1 MEIIPIAFVCIIHF
15 FAVKVKE
22 GRLIQQGSYDELFNQ
37 DNLFKE
43 LVENQR
49 NLERIIENEK

>member
-1 MEIIPIAFVCIIHF
+1 MAHCKKSQLTFVL
-15 FAVKVKE
+15 KE